1 MAALQ
6 HVEEQRHLTGL
17 IERQIDSSP
26 GSELSLA
33 GQCMHVGIKFIHKYL
48 LVTLPMN
55 RLAHEHVAEER
66 HQQLGFG
73 IRVGPNDYSYYK
85 LFAIIRNAS
94 IFSIFVF
101 GVNAMKQTIRTSSQL
116 GMLIQAQRKSKGLSQ
131 AALGVKMGGSQARQS
146 ALELKP
152 ERITLE
158 RLLRT
163 LAALDLEL
171 IIQDRG
177 TAQKTKSEW

>member
-1 MAALQ
+1 
-6 HVEEQRHLTGL
+6 
-17 IERQIDSSP
+17 
-26 GSELSLA
+26 
-33 GQCMHVGIKFIHKYL
+33 
-48 LVTLPMN
+48 
-55 RLAHEHVAEER
+55 
-66 HQQLGFG
+66 
-73 IRVGPNDYSYYK
+73 
-85 LFAIIRNAS
+85 
-94 IFSIFVF
+94 
-101 GVNAMKQTIRTSSQL
+101 MKQTIRTSSQL

-131 AALGVKMGGSQARQS
+131 AVLGVKMGGSQARQS

-177 TAQKTKSEW
+177 AAQKTKSEW